1 MNLHKNIFS
10 DAVVV
15 ITINIMIIPSTKKD
29 MFWARLFVPW
39 LAGELK
45 MTFQE
50 ILQEVG
56 LSLTYM
62 LLKF

>member
-1 MNLHKNIFS
+1 MNIHKNIFS

-39 LAGELK
+39 FAELK
-45 MTFQE
+45 KKRKKSDFTR
-50 ILQEVG
+50 G
-56 LSLTYM
+56 LS
-62 LLKF
+62 